1 MSILTEFFVTSP
13 DRALE
18 LASTGPEGTGLPSLP
33 ATSIDPVR
41 LSALH
46 EVLTGGTGTTG
57 THDAE
62 GTTFAETTTEDDVLG
77 DELGPA
83 DTDGPWLLPFLP
95 GAVAALAAITDEDLA
110 DVAQRWGATEDMEDL
125 GVDPDD
131 LLEITTS
138 LRDLARAARRDGLG
152 LFLWM
157 SL

>member
-1 MSILTEFFVTSP
+1 MSILTEFFVASP

-18 LASTGPEGTGLPSLP
+18 VSGSGPEGAGRPALL

-46 EVLTGGTGTTG
+46 EVVTGTSG
-57 THDAE
+57 AADL
-62 GTTFAETTTEDDVLG
+62 TEDGVLG
-77 DELGPA
+77 PELGPPDA
-83 DTDGPWLLPFLP
+83 DGPWLLPFLP
-95 GAVAALAAITDEDLA
+95 DAVAALAAVTDEDLA
-110 DVAQRWGATEDMEDL
+110 EVTRGWGVTEDMEDL

-131 LLEITTS
+131 LLGITTS

-152 LFLWM
+152 LYLWM